1 MFDVLVY
8 LYETYYRPDACPDS
22 AALAK
27 KLSAVGFE
35 ADEISKALGWLTDLA
50 ETTHELSDQ
59 YPQQTAFSFGTRIY
73 VLQELEAL
81 GTAAVGFIQFLES
94 AKVIN
99 PIQREI
105 VVERAGGLRR
115 SYFARQTEG
124 YRADGAVEPGPGTG
138 RTHVR
143 RTVSGR
149 RRDRTTDV
157 ALGISPTDSSL
168 FPDILPA
175 DTLSRAGVLQAAI
188 GGSLACGFR
197 GNPLIMGRLTPV
209 VVDEPAFSSI

>member
-35 ADEISKALGWLTDLA
+35 EEEISKALGWLTDLA
-50 ETTHELSDQ
+50 ETTHELADQ

-73 VLQELEAL
+73 VASELDML
-81 GTAAVGFIQFLES
+81 GTAAIGFVQFLES

-105 VVERAGGLRR
+105 VIERALAATETHISLDKLKVIVLMVLWSQGQEPDGLM
-115 SYFARQTEG
+115 FDE
-124 YRADGAVEPGPGTG
+124 
-138 RTHVR
+138 
-143 RTVSGR
+143 
-149 RRDRTTDV
+149 
-157 ALGISPTDSSL
+157 L
-168 FPDILPA
+168 FLDE
-175 DTLSRAGVLQAAI
+175 DEAA
-188 GGSLACGFR
+188 
-197 GNPLIMGRLTPV
+197 PRLWH
-209 VVDEPAFSSI
+209 